1 MKSQSTGNV
10 CESRYARTGLATLL
24 LSALALLQACGGG
37 GSGTADVPNTPEPTA
52 EKGELFITITDA
64 PGDFLA
70 YEVDVQQLTLHR
82 VNGDTVQTLPFST
95 RVDFA
100 ELVEVSE
107 FLTIASVPVG
117 NYDAVSLTVDF
128 GNAEIIVQ
136 DEDGNAVNAAP
147 VDADGNSLG
156 VVDMRLE
163 LTTSDL
169 IRIVRGAPAAI
180 SLDFDLDASNEIE
193 MANNP
198 PLVVVDPLLL
208 ATPELEDD
216 REHRVRG
223 LLAEVSETDQQFTMK
238 VRPFRV
244 RSGEFGRFTVQ
255 IDDNSQFEVD
265 GVGLTGIDGLRAL
278 AALPADAPIV
288 TNGSISGMSMLADTV
303 IAGSSVP
310 WADANVVAGIVTARS
325 GDALTIKG
333 ATVDFADGTHA
344 RRAFATVLLGPGTT
358 VTAPGIDNA
367 LLSTQSVSVGQ
378 RVLAFGEFVDDQTLD
393 ASSARVIM
401 QMNTV
406 TATVADAQPLALTLG
421 FLNGRQ
427 PAAFD
432 FSGTGVDASMDADPD
447 YYEIDTG
454 ALTLD
459 GIDSGE
465 IVRVRG
471 LVNEFGAAPADFNA
485 RSLIDIAIESRHAL
499 LKAVWNDGTSMPFHS
514 IATTGIDID
523 LAAARAALK
532 VRGVPLPVIDSLD
545 DVLLQALPA
554 GRGVFAVKV
563 RGSGEIHVYR
573 DFDDLVAELQRQL
586 DAGALLHHLSA
597 HGRYN
602 DINNAFTTVRAGF
615 VFRAANDGS

>member
-1 MKSQSTGNV
+1 MKSRTTRNV
-10 CESRYARTGLATLL
+10 CESRYARAGLATLL
-24 LSALALLQACGGG
+24 LCALALLQACGGG
-37 GSGTADVPNTPEPTA
+37 NTSTADAPDSPEPVV
-52 EKGELFITITDA
+52 ENGDLIITITDA

-70 YEVDVQQLTLHR
+70 YEVDLQQITLHR
-82 VNGDTVQTLPFST
+82 ANGDIVETLPFTT
-95 RVDFA
+95 RVDFS

-117 NYDAVSLTVDF
+117 NYSAVSLTADF
-128 GNAEIIVQ
+128 SNAEIIVQ
-136 DEDGNAVNAAP
+136 DEDGNAINAAP
-147 VDADGNSLG
+147 IDADGNSLG

-169 IRIVRGAPAAI
+169 IRISRGAPAAV
-180 SLDFDLDASNEIE
+180 SLDFDLDASNEVDI
-193 MANNP
+193 ANSP
-198 PLVVVDPLLL
+198 PTVVVDPLLL
-208 ATPELEDD
+208 ATPELEAD

-223 LLAEVSETDQQFTMK
+223 LLAEVSESEQQFTLK
-238 VRPFRV
+238 VRPVRV

-278 AALPADAPIV
+278 AALPADAPVV
-288 TNGSISGMSMLADTV
+288 TNGSISGMSMMADTI

-310 WADANVVAGIVTARS
+310 WADANVVTGVVTGRS
-325 GDALTIKG
+325 GDTLTVAG
-333 ATVDFADGTHA
+333 ARVDFADGTHA
-344 RRAFATVLLGPGTT
+344 RRAIATVLLGSGTT
-358 VTAPGIDNA
+358 VTAPGIDNV
-367 LLSTQSVSVGQ
+367 LLSTQSISVGQ
-378 RVLAFGEFVDDQTLD
+378 HILAFGEFVDDQTLD
-393 ASSARVIM
+393 ASNARVIM

-427 PAAFD
+427 PAVFD

-447 YYEIDTG
+447 YYQVDTG

-459 GIDSGE
+459 GIDNGE

-471 LVNEFGAAPADFNA
+471 LVNDFGAAPADFNA
-485 RSLIDIAIESRHAL
+485 RSLIDIAIEARHAMF
-499 LKAVWNDGTSMPFHS
+499 KAVWVEGTALPFHS
-514 IATTGIDID
+514 ISESGIDVD

-532 VRGVPLPVIDSLD
+532 VRGVPLPLIDSLD
-545 DVLLQALPA
+545 DVMLQALPT

-573 DFDDLVAELQRQL
+573 NFDDLVDELQRQL

-602 DINNAFTTVRAGF
+602 DIDNAFTSVRAGF
-615 VFRAANDGS
+615 VFRAADDGS